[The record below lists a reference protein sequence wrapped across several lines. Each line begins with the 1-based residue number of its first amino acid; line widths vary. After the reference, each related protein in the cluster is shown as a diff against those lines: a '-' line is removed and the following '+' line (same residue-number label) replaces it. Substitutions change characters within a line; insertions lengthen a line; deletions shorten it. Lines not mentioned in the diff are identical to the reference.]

1 MSMQITH
8 LGSGSRGNATL
19 LSYGDTRV
27 LIDCGFSFNQ
37 TENRLGVIGVEPS
50 SIDAIVVTH
59 HHKDHSGSAIRA
71 STAWN
76 ASLHCNIGT
85 ANRLGWSPVEDCNT
99 FESLERVEF
108 NEVLSMIAIPI
119 PHDDSDNVA
128 IIASDGEGGR
138 AGIVTDLGE
147 GTSELLRHLAGC
159 SHISIEAN
167 YDHSRLM
174 EGPYPNSLKKR
185 ISGRGGHLSNAQT
198 SEILQRV
205 CHENLESVVLC
216 HLSEKNNAPHL
227 AESEV
232 LMAVGDSFKG
242 SISISRQT
250 GPEFSNRIG
259 RAEPQ
264 RVATF

>member
-1 MSMQITH
+1 M
-8 LGSGSRGNATL
+8 L
-19 LSYGDTRV
+19 
-27 LIDCGFSFNQ
+27 
-37 TENRLGVIGVEPS
+37 
-50 SIDAIVVTH
+50 
-59 HHKDHSGSAIRA
+59 HKG
-71 STAWN
+71 
-76 ASLHCNIGT
+76 
-85 ANRLGWSPVEDCNT
+85 
-99 FESLERVEF
+99 
-108 NEVLSMIAIPI
+108 
-119 PHDDSDNVA
+119 
-128 IIASDGEGGR
+128 II
-138 AGIVTDLGE
+138 
-147 GTSELLRHLAGC
+147 LRHLAGC

-174 EGPYPNSLKKR
+174 GGPYPNSLKKR

-250 GPEFSNRIG
+250 GPEFSNWIG